1 MPLDLIIVDA
11 DLPDGD
17 VFETIARMRN
27 GNIGYNPFVPVI
39 VLAWNIESAVIG
51 NAIDS
56 GVDTIVAAPIFAGE
70 VFKRILSIINDRM
83 PFVVTNDYIGPDR
96 RASKRRDPRVP
107 LIDVP
112 NTLRTKAVGRN
123 VVMSDLIAQT
133 EGVAS
138 DINNQRLV
146 RHSYQVALTVELI
159 LRSFDQRMEGL
170 VFRGHVQQL
179 VDMTLEISHR
189 IAGSQFEHS
198 GQLCINLMDVA
209 ISVSENWRSP
219 SAKDMD
225 LLKPLSDAILASF
238 NPAKDSADTA
248 NEIASLVSWFS
259 GKLDAQAKSA

>member
-1 MPLDLIIVDA
+1 
-11 DLPDGD
+11 
-17 VFETIARMRN
+17 
-27 GNIGYNPFVPVI
+27 
-39 VLAWNIESAVIG
+39 
-51 NAIDS
+51 
-56 GVDTIVAAPIFAGE
+56 
-70 VFKRILSIINDRM
+70 
-83 PFVVTNDYIGPDR
+83 
-96 RASKRRDPRVP
+96 
-107 LIDVP
+107 
-112 NTLRTKAVGRN
+112 
-123 VVMSDLIAQT
+123 
-133 EGVAS
+133 
-138 DINNQRLV
+138 
-146 RHSYQVALTVELI
+146 
-159 LRSFDQRMEGL
+159 MEGL
-170 VFRGHVQQL
+170 VFRGHVQRL